1 MTAIRQTVV
10 VGKDGKIELHSTAL
24 PEGATV
30 EVIVLHDQ
38 TEQDTTEYLLANPVN
53 RERLLQSIANAER
66 GVNLTYVNLDEEEN
80 RLRERR
86 A

>member
-53 RERLLQSIANAER
+53 RERLLQSIANAD
-66 GVNLTYVNLDEEEN
+66 NPATHIYVDIHAEKRHL
-80 RLRERR
+80 
-86 A
+86 